1 MKEDKAVKAAEEV
14 IETAVTTGHKEVI
27 LVAAGVGAG
36 VLLTVGYF
44 KVKET
49 RAAKKAEK
57 ELVEEVN
64 EE

>member
-1 MKEDKAVKAAEEV
+1 MDNTTVKVAEEV

-44 KVKET
+44 KVKEH
-49 RAAKKAEK
+49 RAIKKAEK